1 MSPMP
6 MPPIP
11 ATQAPAITTP
21 RRSIAVLIAATLSL
35 ALLTACSPDT
45 TVQIP
50 KVMPT
55 QPLAVDTPPP
65 TYPPELACADVGGE
79 VGLIMQIT
87 ADGRISD
94 VRVENGSGH
103 AALDEAA
110 VAAVKAWRFEPATSR
125 GEPVESDL
133 RVPVTFTPPTM
144 RPQMCFQLDEQR

>member
-1 MSPMP
+1 
-6 MPPIP
+6 
-11 ATQAPAITTP
+11 
-21 RRSIAVLIAATLSL
+21 
-35 ALLTACSPDT
+35 
-45 TVQIP
+45 
-50 KVMPT
+50 MPT

-87 ADGRISD
+87 ADGHISD

-103 AALDEAA
+103 TALDEAA
-110 VAAVKAWRFEPATSR
+110 VAAVKTWRFEPATSR

-133 RVPVTFTPPTM
+133 RVPVTFTPPKM